1 MESPDKSVFEYI
13 QGVKAVDPQE
23 LAAFRK
29 AMTEQV
35 IPEIVRIIEDRSTNA
50 AQMRSVP
57 LTR

>member
-1 MESPDKSVFEYI
+1 MEYPEKSVLEHI
-13 QGVKAVDPQE
+13 RGVKAVDPQE
-23 LAAFRK
+23 LAVFRK

-50 AQMRSVP
+50 AQMRSIP